1 MMVRAARLSSK
12 NANKRKAPMNPGLF
26 LNGAPPREVVERH
39 RRTEPS
45 EGDAG
50 DPDDEERDIWK

>member
-12 NANKRKAPMNPGLF
+12 NANKRKAPMNPEPF
-26 LNGAPPREVVERH
+26 FAWRPPPREVAERQ

-50 DPDDEERDIWK
+50 HPDDG